1 MRAKECERI
10 DVLRGKER
18 DDLRVRAR
26 MAECDWCYVLY
37 GPALR

>member
-10 DVLRGKER
+10 DVLRGKGR

-26 MAECDWCYVLY
+26 MAECDWRRVLY
-37 GPALR
+37 AAALR